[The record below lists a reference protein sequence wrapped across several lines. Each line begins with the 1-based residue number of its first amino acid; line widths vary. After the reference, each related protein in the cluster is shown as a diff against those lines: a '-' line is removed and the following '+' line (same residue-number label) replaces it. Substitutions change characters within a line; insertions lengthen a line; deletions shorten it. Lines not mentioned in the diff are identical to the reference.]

1 MKNKKT
7 YSELIKFNTF
17 EERFDYLK
25 LDGVVGAVTFG
36 HLRYIN
42 QIFYKSKEWNS
53 VRDKV
58 ILRDNGH
65 DLGLEGM
72 EYDIYGIILI
82 HHINPITPDDILNRD
97 EKLFDLEN
105 LISVS
110 KATHFGIHYGNRDN
124 LYIKETE
131 RRANDTCPWKH

>member
-25 LDGVVGAVTFG
+25 LDGVVGDVTFG

-131 RRANDTCPWKH
+131 RRANDTCPWKY